1 MPVDDKKA
9 FADRLKRALKRLPKA
24 IDTPTELAHH
34 FNLKHQNEP
43 ITPQAAQR
51 WMQGTAY
58 PKADKLE
65 TLAEW
70 LNVSAHWLK
79 NGPPPPA
86 KETLAG
92 KRSQPAQ
99 PGQLSEKEARLLVK
113 LRSLSEHQVYIVAE
127 LVDQLALERE
137 IWAETPET

>member
-9 FADRLKRALKRLPKA
+9 FAERLKTALKRLPKSIETA
-24 IDTPTELAHH
+24 TELAHK

-43 ITPQAAQR
+43 ITPQAAQK
-51 WMQGTAY
+51 WLTGAAF

-79 NGPPPPA
+79 NGPPPPLKKPTTA
-86 KETLAG
+86 KRG
-92 KRSQPAQ
+92 QPAQ
-99 PGQLSEKEARLLVK
+99 PGQLSEKEARILTK
-113 LRSLSEHQVYIVAE
+113 LRSLSEHQVFIVAE
-127 LVDQLALERE
+127 LIDQLALERE
-137 IWAETPET
+137 IWAETPDK

>member
-9 FADRLKRALKRLPKA
+9 FAERLKTALKRLPKSIETA
-24 IDTPTELAHH
+24 TELAHE

-51 WMQGTAY
+51 WLKGTAF
-58 PKADKLE
+58 PTPDKLQ
-65 TLAEW
+65 TLADW

-86 KETLAG
+86 KKTLTG
-92 KRSQPAQ
+92 KRSQSAQ
-99 PGQLSEKEARLLVK
+99 PGQLTEKETRILTK
-113 LRSLSEHQVYIVAE
+113 LRSLSEHQVYIVVE
-127 LVDQLALERE
+127 LIEQLALERE
-137 IWAETPET
+137 IWAEPAEQ

>member
-9 FADRLKRALKRLPKA
+9 FAERLKTALKRLPKSIETA
-24 IDTPTELAHH
+24 TELAHQ

-51 WMQGTAY
+51 WLKGTAY
-58 PKADKLE
+58 PTADKVQ
-65 TLAEW
+65 TLADW

-86 KETLAG
+86 KKAVPG
-92 KRSQPAQ
+92 KRSQPGQ
-99 PGQLSEKEARLLVK
+99 PGQLNEKEARLLAK
-113 LRSLSEHQVYIVAE
+113 LRSLSEHQVFLVVE
-127 LVDQLALERE
+127 LVDQLAIERE
-137 IWAETPET
+137 IWAEPAEQ

>member
-9 FADRLKRALKRLPKA
+9 FAERLKTALKRLPKSIETA
-24 IDTPTELAHH
+24 TELAHE

-51 WMQGTAY
+51 WLKGTAF
-58 PKADKLE
+58 PTPDKLQ
-65 TLAEW
+65 TLADW

-86 KETLAG
+86 KKTLTG
-92 KRSQPAQ
+92 KRSQSAQ
-99 PGQLSEKEARLLVK
+99 PGQLTEKETRILTK
-113 LRSLSEHQVYIVAE
+113 LRSLSEHQVFIVAE
-127 LVDQLALERE
+127 LIDQLALERE
-137 IWAETPET
+137 IWAEPAEQ